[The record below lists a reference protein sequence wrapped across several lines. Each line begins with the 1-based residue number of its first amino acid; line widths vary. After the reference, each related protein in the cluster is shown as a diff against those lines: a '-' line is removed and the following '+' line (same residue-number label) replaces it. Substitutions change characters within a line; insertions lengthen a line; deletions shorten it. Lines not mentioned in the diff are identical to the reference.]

1 MTGVQPPWWYQRRF
15 RLPLL
20 LGCLGLT
27 LSALI
32 ATGSL
37 QSAGSAPSRRACVPT
52 PPPLP
57 SVRLS
62 TLVELHASLLGV
74 MKPLARARYSWGT
87 VLPEDAW
94 SDNYPRSLAASRQAG
109 RLWPASWEMR
119 SWTSDPQLAS
129 AQDDVVADVFLFAE
143 ERQARRFFAEATSD
157 HCRSDGPARPASEP
171 PRARNL
177 VWVNPDHAIQDDV
190 FLLRGLRVYR
200 VGEVRP
206 PGAPSRPSV
215 AQQQA
220 GVSRVDALACALPD
234 ADCPRPA
241 I

>member
-1 MTGVQPPWWYQRRF
+1 MTAAQPPWWYQRRF

-37 QSAGSAPSRRACVPT
+37 QNAGSAPSRRWCVPAT
-52 PPPLP
+52 PPLA

-62 TLVELHASLLGV
+62 TLLELHASLLGV
-74 MKPLARARYSWGT
+74 MKPLARARYRVGT

-94 SDNYPRSLAASRQAG
+94 SDNLPQSLLASREAG
-109 RLWPASWEMR
+109 LLWPASWEMR
-119 SWTSDPQLAS
+119 SSASDPQLAP
-129 AQDDVVADVFLFAE
+129 AQDNVVADVFLFAE
-143 ERQARRFFAEATSD
+143 QRQAQRFFAEATSD
-157 HCRSDGPARPASEP
+157 RCRSDASARPASQP

-177 VWVNPDHAIQDDV
+177 VWVNPDNVTQDDV

-200 VGEVRP
+200 IAEVRP
-206 PGAPSRPSV
+206 AGAPTRPSV
-215 AQQQA
+215 AQQQE
-220 GVSRVDALACALPD
+220 GLSRVDALACALPD
-234 ADCPRPA
+234 ASCPRPA
-241 I
+241 T